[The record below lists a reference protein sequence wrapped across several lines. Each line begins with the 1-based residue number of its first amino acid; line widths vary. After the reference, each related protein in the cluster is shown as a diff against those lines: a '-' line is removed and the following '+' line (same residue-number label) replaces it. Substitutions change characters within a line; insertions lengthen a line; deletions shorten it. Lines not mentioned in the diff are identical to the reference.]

1 MGFAAQEVPRCQV
14 AAIPALWQNYP
25 GVLQRAHRKPG
36 VQPET
41 DVCWPIG
48 LFVLKYEND
57 VQTIIGQSIIQP
69 HRYFAWIFAGLNLIR
84 GQKKAEGGIFA
95 QKDVRIGEV
104 FVTDETVVSSP
115 DLVPGVERA
124 FSFQPMDEIP
134 HHRSVILPALC
145 RGGND
150 AVPKQVAIPGIISPV
165 ASDADQLSSQAVD
178 DDAKAGSLIHQL
190 VQPVAFLFE
199 TTVLKTHTSNH

>member
-14 AAIPALWQNYP
+14 AAIPALRQNYP

-41 DVCWPIG
+41 DVGRPIG
-48 LFVLKYEND
+48 FFVLKYEND

-69 HRYFAWIFAGLNLIR
+69 HRYFARIFAGLNLIR
-84 GQKKAEGGIFA
+84 GQKIAEGGIFA

-104 FVTDETVVSSP
+104 LVTDETVVSSP
-115 DLVPGVERA
+115 DFVPGIECA

-134 HHRSVILPALC
+134 HYRSVILPALC
-145 RGGND
+145 RGRND
-150 AVPKQVAIPGIISPV
+150 AVPIQVTIPDIVSPA
-165 ASDADQLSSQAVD
+165 ASDADQLSSQAID
-178 DDAKAGSLIHQL
+178 DDTKTGSLIHQL

-199 TTVLKTHTSNH
+199 VTVLKT